1 MRAPRYFL
9 DTCASELR
17 VRPRDRRNTERS
29 RSIQESRTRLIGR
42 GIVIGLCALACV
54 FALALHTQRVAAA
67 GYIVNVTTDT
77 GAGSGTTGDLRY
89 AINQVNAGAGTGDT
103 ITITATGAIT
113 MRSGAL
119 PALAKP
125 VAITGP
131 GAAMLTVQAAMMPN
145 TATYGVFKVN
155 IGVTANIG
163 NLTIANGN
171 ASSGGGIKNDGTL
184 TVTNSTLSDNVGGIG
199 GGDGGGGIE
208 NTGALTVTNS
218 TFSGN
223 SASGDY
229 AVGGGIGSAG
239 TLTVTNSTFSGNSAS
254 FDGGGI
260 YNNSGPLT
268 VTNSTF
274 SGNSAPFGGGIY
286 NVYGPVKVTNS
297 TFSGNSATT
306 SGANGGFGGGIENG
320 FYGTLTVTNS
330 TLSGN
335 SASFDGGGI
344 DNYNDINSTLKLTN
358 TIIAVNTA
366 TGTGPDIHG
375 AVASHGHNLIGN
387 TTGGSGFVASDLQY
401 VNPLLAPLADNGGTT
416 PLPDG
421 SHVKTQAITSTS
433 PAFHAG
439 DPTTCVASFPTG
451 ANSQDERGATFSR
464 STTACSI
471 GAFEPQMITLAPT
484 ALPNGMLGTPYNQT
498 ITATGGTAPYTFAV
512 TSGTLPPGL
521 TLATNGTLSGKP
533 TSAGSFSFTV
543 TATDHGGATGS
554 QTYSLVVPAPKSLPS
569 PRPGGGTGGGPPNA
583 RPSARPTVP
592 VVGVPNPV
600 PQRRP

>member
-1 MRAPRYFL
+1 MRAHRHFL
-9 DTCASELR
+9 DACASDFR
-17 VRPRDRRNTERS
+17 IRHRDRQDNERA
-29 RSIQESRTRLIGR
+29 RSMRDLWVRLIGR

-54 FALALHTQRVAAA
+54 VALSLHTQRVAAA
-67 GYIVNVTTDT
+67 DYTVNVTTDT

-89 AINQVNAGAGTGDT
+89 AITQVNASTDPGNT
-103 ITITATGAIT
+103 ITFSVTGTITLT
-113 MRSGAL
+113 SAL

-155 IGVTANIG
+155 NGVTANIG

-184 TVTNSTLSDNVGGIG
+184 TVTNSILSDNVGGSG

-223 SASGDY
+223 TAS
-229 AVGGGIGSAG
+229 V
-239 TLTVTNSTFSGNSAS
+239 
-254 FDGGGI
+254 GGGI
-260 YNNSGPLT
+260 YNNSGPVT

-286 NVYGPVKVTNS
+286 NIYGPVTVTNS

-320 FYGTLTVTNS
+320 FYGTLTLTNS

-344 DNYNDINSTLKLTN
+344 YNYNDINSTLKLTN
-358 TIIAVNTA
+358 TIIAGNTA
-366 TGTGPDIHG
+366 TGTGPDING

-387 TTGGSGFVASDLQY
+387 TSGSSGFVASDKQN
-401 VNPLLAPLADNGGTT
+401 VNPMLSALADNGGTT

-421 SHVKTQAITSTS
+421 SHVKTFALLSGS
-433 PAFHAG
+433 PAIGAG
-439 DPTTCVASFPTG
+439 DSSVCNSTTTPPGAAVSGKDQRGFPRPTTT
-451 ANSQDERGATFSR
+451 
-464 STTACSI
+464 CSI
-471 GAFEPQMITLAPT
+471 GAFEPQTITLAPT
-484 ALPNGMLGTPYNQT
+484 TLPNATLGTPYSQT
-498 ITATGGTAPYTFAV
+498 ITASGGTGPYTFAV

-533 TSAGSFSFTV
+533 TSAGSFTFTV

-554 QTYSLVVPAPKSLPS
+554 RVYTLVVPAPNPLPA
-569 PRPGGGTGGGPPNA
+569 PRPGGGTGGGPPHA
-583 RPSARPTVP
+583 LPPSRP
-592 VVGVPNPV
+592 GVSGGGMPRPV
-600 PQRRP
+600 PLPRP